1 MPVRSRVKTPG
12 PLRRVEERERERLL
26 VLLFFDD
33 FRRVW
38 LPDAPDR
45 ELVEL
50 RDRGGEDVRV
60 AMVSNL
66 RDRHISLTRNTP
78 NTRPSWRDAL
88 CWFRRRVVS

>member
-60 AMVSNL
+60 AMRRIYAIATSVSRVTRRTPDAGIGTGL
-66 RDRHISLTRNTP
+66 R
-78 NTRPSWRDAL
+78 WM
-88 CWFRRRVVS
+88 

>member
-45 ELVEL
+45 ELLEL

-60 AMVSNL
+60 AMRRIYAIATSVS
-66 RDRHISLTRNTP
+66 RVTRHTP
-78 NTRPSWRDAL
+78 GPHIATVCDGFGDGW
-88 CWFRRRVVS
+88 